1 MFDQIPAFIPP
12 RLGRT
17 RNIHFIGIGGVGMCG
32 IAEVL
37 HNLGYQISGSDQSEN
52 ANTLRLRNAGVTIF
66 IGHQEDNIA
75 KADVVV
81 ISTMIP
87 ENNVE
92 LLCAKRQ
99 RLPIIP
105 RAEMLAE
112 LMRLQHG
119 IAIAG
124 THGKTTTTSLVAS
137 VLAAGGLDPTYVIG
151 GKLNQSGSNA
161 YLGKSAYFVAEADE
175 SDASFL
181 FLQPVVSI
189 VTNIDADHMETY
201 QGDFGKLCQTFLDF
215 IHRLPFYGMAV
226 LCQDD
231 PILAGLFSSV
241 SRPYVTYGF
250 SPQAQ
255 YRASDY
261 TTQGTQSH
269 FVITRPAPF
278 SKLEITLNMPGQHNA
293 LNSLSAIVVAT
304 EHGVSDAAIQSGLA
318 KFNGVN
324 RRLTQRG
331 QFHLPAGEILLLDDY
346 GHHPR
351 EISVTIAAIR
361 AAWPGRRILHVFQ
374 PHRFSRTA
382 SLWGDF
388 VSVLS
393 QSDYLL
399 LMDIYPANETPLPG
413 ITSER
418 MLSDIQALGGHARF
432 APKSSSFMSDLQMN
446 LQNGDI
452 VLLQGAGDIGSLC
465 NQVADYLGSQSRALA

>member
-1 MFDQIPAFIPP
+1 
-12 RLGRT
+12 
-17 RNIHFIGIGGVGMCG
+17 
-32 IAEVL
+32 
-37 HNLGYQISGSDQSEN
+37 
-52 ANTLRLRNAGVTIF
+52 
-66 IGHQEDNIA
+66 
-75 KADVVV
+75 
-81 ISTMIP
+81 
-87 ENNVE
+87 
-92 LLCAKRQ
+92 
-99 RLPIIP
+99 
-105 RAEMLAE
+105 

-151 GKLNQSGSNA
+151 GKLNKSGSNA

-181 FLQPVVSI
+181 FLQPVVAI
-189 VTNIDADHMETY
+189 VTNVDADHMETY

-231 PILAGLFSSV
+231 PILARLFSSV

-250 SPQAQ
+250 SPQAH

-261 TTQGTQSH
+261 MTQGTQSH
-269 FVITRPAPF
+269 FIVTRPAPF
-278 SKLEITLNMPGQHNA
+278 GKLEITLNMPGQHNV
-293 LNSLSAIVVAT
+293 LNSLSAIAVAT

-318 KFNGVN
+318 QFSGVN

-331 QFHLPAGEILLLDDY
+331 QFHLPVGEILLLDDY

-351 EISVTIAAIR
+351 EISVTIAAVR
-361 AAWPGRRILHVFQ
+361 AAWPGRRIVHVFQ

-393 QSDYLL
+393 QSDFLW

-418 MLSDIQALGGHARF
+418 MLSDIQALGGDARL
-432 APKSSSFMSDLQMN
+432 APKSSSFMSNLHSH

-465 NQVADYLGSQSRALA
+465 NQVADYLESQSRALA